1 MFFLKKVVSYFIL
14 LPPGNIVLFLLLLG
28 FYLLKKGLKK
38 TGYLT
43 LAVAFALYFL
53 STEVGANWVI
63 SPLEEAFK
71 VPPKEVRDSCPYLVV
86 LGGGIKR
93 GAPFLDLKNDLNED
107 AFKRA
112 VGAYLL
118 YKEKPRKIITS
129 GYSVRELYPEGEV
142 MKDLLVTLGVE
153 AKDVL
158 TENRSRDT
166 FENALFVAKMVGNR
180 RVCLIT
186 SAYHMKRAVY
196 LFSQAGVK
204 NLIPIPVDFK
214 RSHSPFTVYKLLP
227 TPYWLNISSK
237 ALKEYFGLFYYSL
250 KR

>member
-1 MFFLKKVVSYFIL
+1 MFFLKKVVTYFIL
-14 LPPGNIVLFLLLLG
+14 LPPGNIVLFLLPLG

-38 TGYLT
+38 IGYLT

-53 STEVGANWVI
+53 STEVGASLLI
-63 SPLEEAFK
+63 APLEEVYK
-71 VPPKEVRDSCPYLVV
+71 VPPKDLRDSCQYLVV

-93 GAPFLDLKNDLNED
+93 GAPFLELKNDLNED
-107 AFKRA
+107 SFKRA

-118 YKEKPRKIITS
+118 YKEKPRKIVTS
-129 GYSVRELYPEGEV
+129 GYSVSDLYPEGEI

-153 AKDVL
+153 EGDILA
-158 TENRSRDT
+158 ENRSRDT

-186 SAYHMKRAVY
+186 SAYHMGRAVY

-204 NLIPIPVDFK
+204 NLIPVPVDFK
-214 RSHSPFTVYKLLP
+214 RSESPFTVYKLFP
-227 TPYWLNISSK
+227 TSYWLNISSK